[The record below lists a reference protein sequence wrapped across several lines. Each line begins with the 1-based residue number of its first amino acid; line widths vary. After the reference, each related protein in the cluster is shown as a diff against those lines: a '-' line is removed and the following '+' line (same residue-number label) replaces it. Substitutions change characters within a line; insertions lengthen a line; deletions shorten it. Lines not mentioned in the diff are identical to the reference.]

1 MQKIIDLSDLKT
13 RNKTSLYC
21 YEKES
26 QNIDDVIMCKQ
37 RISIYKHHEKAKWH
51 CKKSKCRCLNEKKI
65 LLIPNKK

>member
-37 RISIYKHHEKAKWH
+37 RISIYKHHEKAK
-51 CKKSKCRCLNEKKI
+51 
-65 LLIPNKK
+65 